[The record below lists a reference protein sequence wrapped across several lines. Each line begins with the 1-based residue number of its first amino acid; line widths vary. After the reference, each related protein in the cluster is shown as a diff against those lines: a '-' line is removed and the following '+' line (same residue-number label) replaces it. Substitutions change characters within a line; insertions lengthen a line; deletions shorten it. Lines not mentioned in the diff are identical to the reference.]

1 MATIRRAVEADGPQ
15 LLDLLAA
22 YSVEVETSLDQE
34 HLSSAMLPL
43 IKRPELGDL
52 LVAQQGDDLIGY
64 VVITWGW
71 GIESGGAEALVDE
84 MYVVDAY
91 RNQGVGTLLMTAALE
106 RAKEQEV
113 KVVFLETESDNPE
126 SRALYDRL
134 GFEIESS
141 IWMSRRI

>member
-1 MATIRRAVEADGPQ
+1 MANIRRAVEADAK
-15 LLDLLAA
+15 DLLVLLAEYA
-22 YSVEVETSLDQE
+22 TEVGAPLDEE
-34 HLSSAMLPL
+34 HLSAATLPL
-43 IKRPELGDL
+43 IQRPELGDL
-52 LVAQQGDDLIGY
+52 LVAEQNGALIGY

-84 MYVVDAY
+84 MYVSPGF
-91 RNQGVGTLLMTAALE
+91 RSQGVGTLLMTSALE
-106 RAKEQEV
+106 RARENEV

-134 GFEIESS
+134 GFEIETS

>member
-1 MATIRRAVEADGPQ
+1 MAIIRRAVEADGPQ

-22 YSVEVETSLDQE
+22 YSVEVGTNLDQE
-34 HLSSAMLPL
+34 HLSSAMVPL